1 MVNFTELKQKSIETI
16 NNTSSWIT
24 GTGTL
29 NQMIFAILV
38 FIIVAILMNLI
49 MNIFHTLRDKKS
61 QSPWLYKNGET
72 KDAKTAV
79 QVTQHSKTHNNIMI
93 NRSNNQVDGIEFTYV
108 FWMYINDWNYKLGK
122 WKHVLHKGNSDS
134 WPGRAPGI
142 WLHPE
147 ENKMRVY
154 MNTFNSIADSY
165 IDIDNIPLDK
175 WFHVSVSLKS
185 KYLDVYINGNLK
197 KRIVLDGVPKQNNGD
212 VYINKFGGFSGYMSC
227 IRYYDHSISPIELEY
242 IVKQGPKPL
251 EINHNQTPP
260 YLSTNWW
267 INNY

>member
-1 MVNFTELKQKSIETI
+1 
-16 NNTSSWIT
+16 
-24 GTGTL
+24 
-29 NQMIFAILV
+29 MIYL
-38 FIIVAILMNLI
+38 
-49 MNIFHTLRDKKS
+49 TLRENLSTLVVKMVKKD
-61 QSPWLYKNGET
+61 KNG
-72 KDAKTAV
+72 K
-79 QVTQHSKTHNNIMI
+79 QVTQHSKINNIMI
-93 NRSNNQVDGIEFTYV
+93 NRSNSEVDGIEFTYV
-108 FWMYINDWNYKLGK
+108 FVYKFGYKLGK

-227 IRYYDHSISPIELEY
+227 IKYYDHSISPIELEY
-242 IVKQGPKPL
+242 CKTEPKL
-251 EINHNQTPP
+251 
-260 YLSTNWW
+260 
-267 INNY
+267 